1 MSFEDKKTYEK
12 MKFIYKAIENGWSVK
27 KSNNDEK
34 TFEFSKKKSDKD
46 KSILCVNPI
55 FFNKTVINEDINN
68 RKITKYSSEPIIKN

>member
-27 KSNNDEK
+27 KSNTHEK
-34 TFEFSKKKSDKD
+34 TFEFSKKKSDND
-46 KSILCVNPI
+46 KSILCINPI
-55 FFNKTVINEDINN
+55 FFNKTIINEDINN